1 MGTILDFGSNLALA
15 GMTVLCVTTEEG
27 THIQLIELLMDDG
40 QGMQNRSAFQL
51 MDDGEGMSRR
61 SIRQSSPSVSIQRR
75 RNVLDVKDVVAILD
89 TFAFVFVGNVQNDL
103 CMLIS
108 SLEHNL
114 P

>member
-1 MGTILDFGSNLALA
+1 M
-15 GMTVLCVTTEEG
+15 
-27 THIQLIELLMDDG
+27 HDG
-40 QGMQNRSAFQL
+40 EGMQSRSAFQL

-61 SIRQSSPSVSIQRR
+61 SIRHSSPSASIQRC
-75 RNVLDVKDVVAILD
+75 RNALDVRHVVAIVD
-89 TFAFVFVGNVQNDL
+89 GFAFVFVRNVQNDL